1 MTATAGPALR
11 RLHAE
16 FGDRVAFVSLY
27 VREAHPGDRYPQ
39 PESFD
44 RKMEHARAYR
54 ERDELPWP
62 VAVDDVDGSLHR
74 ALDPKPSSVY
84 IMDGEGRVAFR
95 ALWSNDE
102 ATVRDGLQ
110 ALVDGRAPDR
120 PERLNRVAPMTRGL
134 GLQYDILDASGDVAK
149 RDVLR
154 EMPPMY
160 VMARIAAMLRPL
172 PPLARGALA
181 QGVAMAPLA
190 IAAGIAFR
198 RRRQRRRRS
207 LASLRAMTRRGG
219 RT

>member
-1 MTATAGPALR
+1 MTASAGPALK
-11 RLHAE
+11 RLHEE
-16 FGDRVAFVSLY
+16 FGDRVAFVSFY

-39 PESFD
+39 PESFEQ
-44 RKMEHARAYR
+44 KMEHARAYR
-54 ERDELPWP
+54 ERDGLPWP

-84 IMDGEGRVAFR
+84 LMDREGRVAFR

-110 ALVDGRAPDR
+110 AVVDGRTPER

-134 GLQYDILDASGDVAK
+134 GYQYEILDAAGGVAK

-160 VMARIAAMLRPL
+160 VMARIAAQLGPL

-181 QGVAMAPLA
+181 QSLAMAPLA
-190 IAAGIAFR
+190 LAAGIAVKR
-198 RRRQRRRRS
+198 RRKRRRHPKALLS
-207 LASLRAMTRRGG
+207 ALNPRRG